1 MTLYRTP
8 GSIKGVLAEV
18 IRQLPAEEIEAATG
32 KKSGTFRQLSHPE
45 NAYQLDLDDAAFL
58 DAALEAHGLPAA
70 FGPLFEEMKREAAA
84 SIGGRRPCA
93 LTVERGLLRAS
104 AELGDL
110 AHAIDRAVEDGV
122 LTLAE
127 RREIATK
134 AQSLIEAARIV
145 RVAAERG
152 NDADHDQTVRA

>member
-1 MTLYRTP
+1 MTLYRSP

-18 IRQLPAEEIEAATG
+18 IRQLTPEEIEAATG
-32 KKSGTFRQLSHPE
+32 KKPGTFRQLSHPE
-45 NAYQLDLDDAAFL
+45 NDYQLDLDDAAFL
-58 DAALEAHGLPAA
+58 DAALEVRGLPAA

-84 SIGGRRPCA
+84 SIGDRRPSA
-93 LTVERGLLRAS
+93 LTVERGLVRVS
-104 AELGDL
+104 AELGTL

-134 AQSLIEAARIV
+134 AQRLIDAARAV
-145 RVAAERG
+145 RIAVERFG
-152 NDADHDQTVRA
+152 ETDKTVRA